1 MLRPPLDTPT
11 PSNLSAGSEVS
22 EQAIERVVK
31 LARGWLSERPE
42 QVLQVVE
49 RQARQLVVQQQEI
62 AHYQQQLR
70 QLQQELERIQEQ
82 PARSAAP
89 FAIAPEKRKA
99 ERKRP
104 GRPVGHPGEWRRAPL
119 EEACDERIEVPLECC
134 PDCGGALAVDRQ
146 RVIEQTILELP
157 EVKPRVIRLRTY
169 RNQCQ
174 QCQRSVQS
182 HHPLQV
188 SVAIGAAGTH
198 LGPRALAVATA
209 LNKDF
214 KLPLRKSCQVLQQCF
229 GLALSPGGL
238 SQAVARV
245 AKRLTPDYEQMLE
258 QVRHSEVVYSDET
271 GWWLDGPGYTLWVFT
286 NQQTTY
292 YRIVSSRSRETAR
305 SILGDAFGEVLV
317 SDCLSVYDELNP
329 LQQKCYAHHLKAISN
344 ALKTPQGQGSPYLLE
359 LRALLHS
366 ALLLKRL
373 MPQLSCQQFQHGR
386 QALAQRFEQLLAQPR
401 GQPNDPQSQQEEKI
415 RQRLFK
421 QQDHLLTFLDYPQV
435 EATNNQAERQ
445 LRPAVI
451 SRKIS
456 CGNKT
461 EQGAST
467 WQILASLAATAH
479 QQGDSFIDQVARKVV
494 LKPDALTPR

>member
-1 MLRPPLDTPT
+1 MAT
-11 PSNLSAGSEVS
+11 
-22 EQAIERVVK
+22 
-31 LARGWLSERPE
+31 GWLSERPE

-49 RQARQLVVQQQEI
+49 RQARQLVVQQDEI
-62 AHYQQQLR
+62 AHYQQQVS
-70 QLQQELERIQEQ
+70 QLQQEVARLQSQ

-99 ERKRP
+99 EPKRA
-104 GRPVGHPGEWRRAPL
+104 GREVGHRGEWRRPPA
-119 EEACDERIEVPLECC
+119 ETVFDERIEVPLEEC
-134 PDCGGALAVDRQ
+134 PACGAALAMGEQ

-157 EVKPRVIRLRTY
+157 VVQPRVIRLRTY
-169 RNQCQ
+169 GNHCGQCQ
-174 QCQRSVQS
+174 QTVRS

-188 SVAIGAAGTH
+188 SVAVGAAGTH
-198 LGPRALAVATA
+198 LGPRALAIATA

-229 GLALSPGGL
+229 GLSLSPGGL

-245 AKRLTPDYEQMLE
+245 AKRLKPDYEQMLE

-271 GWWLDGPGYTLWVFT
+271 GWWLNGPGYTLWVFT
-286 NQQTTY
+286 NHKTTY
-292 YRIVSSRSRETAR
+292 YRIVSARTRETAR
-305 SILGDAFGEVLV
+305 SILGEHFDGVLV
-317 SDCLSVYDELNP
+317 TDCLSIYDDLNP

-344 ALKTPQGQGSPYLLE
+344 ALKTPQAQGSTYLLE
-359 LRALLHS
+359 LRTLLHT
-366 ALLLKRL
+366 AQLLKRL
-373 MPQLSCQQFQHGR
+373 LPQLPDHQFQQTR
-386 QALAQRFEQLLAQPR
+386 QFLAQRFEQLLAQPR
-401 GQPNDPQSQQEEKI
+401 GQPDDPQTQQEEKI

-421 QQDHLLTFLDYPQV
+421 QQDHLLTFLDYPHV

-467 WQILASLAATAH
+467 WEILASLAATAH
-479 QQGDSFIDQVARKVV
+479 QQGVSFIDQVAQKVV
-494 LKPDALTPR
+494 LKPNALTSR